1 MARAGLVG
9 NFLTDL
15 DDAVAARWRFDAG
28 SLILSRPGWST
39 AGSLAGP
46 SAWGPSSGARLAR
59 LLWGRLLLEEL
70 CNRPSFHRSFASTAE
85 QATVMM
91 WHIR

>member
-1 MARAGLVG
+1 MALRRGLTHLVASGLVHSG
-9 NFLTDL
+9 
-15 DDAVAARWRFDAG
+15 
-28 SLILSRPGWST
+28 IPGW
-39 AGSLAGP
+39 AERLGAELR
-46 SAWGPSSGARLAR
+46 ARLA
-59 LLWGRLLLEEL
+59 WGRLLLEEL

>member
-46 SAWGPSSGARLAR
+46 SAWGPSSVPDWPPQHTL
-59 LLWGRLLLEEL
+59 
-70 CNRPSFHRSFASTAE
+70 STLS
-85 QATVMM
+85 QSVVPGPFLTVQP
-91 WHIR
+91 